1 MCLRALNTNSSC
13 ARNVRRNGESM
24 LYLVTGGSGSGKSE
38 YGENLAAGLAG
49 KKSLVYVATMFPYDE
64 ESYARIARH
73 REQRAGK
80 GFFTVECFTG
90 AGKLSG
96 QPGEVFLL
104 DCMSNLLANEMY
116 LEGGS
121 IRRRD
126 GEAVRECRQAIIEP
140 LLELGRK
147 KELVIVS
154 NEVFSDGV
162 SYGEETACYLALLG
176 EIHRQLAGEAA
187 EVTEVVCGIPVPVK
201 PVPNRI

>member
-1 MCLRALNTNSSC
+1 
-13 ARNVRRNGESM
+13 M

-38 YGENLAAGLAG
+38 YGENRAVALMKKMQGTKNQKTPKQEAA
-49 KKSLVYVATMFPYDE
+49 LVYVATMFPYDA
-64 ESYARIARH
+64 ESHVRIARH
-73 REQRAGK
+73 QEQRAGK

-90 AGKLSG
+90 VKKLSE

-126 GEAVRECRQAIIEP
+126 EEAVKECRQAIIEP

-162 SYGEETACYLALLG
+162 LYDEETSCYLALLG

>member
-1 MCLRALNTNSSC
+1 MQAASPSCLPEHRTGQRELPGRRMKEMNSDTIAAVST
-13 ARNVRRNGESM
+13 AMSPAGIGIVRI
-24 LYLVTGGSGSGKSE
+24 SGTHAFEIADRIYDSGT
-38 YGENLAAGLAG
+38 
-49 KKSLVYVATMFPYDE
+49 KK
-64 ESYARIARH
+64 
-73 REQRAGK
+73 K
-80 GFFTVECFTG
+80 K
-90 AGKLSG
+90 KLSE

-126 GEAVRECRQAIIEP
+126 EEAVKECRQAIIEP

-162 SYGEETACYLALLG
+162 LYDEETSCYLALLG